1 MGNLSIKS
9 KLLIMLLG
17 VSAIS
22 IALVATLTYSR
33 SYDALRESVFSHLTS
48 ARASKASQIEQYI
61 DTIRAEMSVLGSAA
75 GVGVAALEF
84 SRAYQALQDVELEPA
99 QLTELEN
106 YYTEDFIPKLSA
118 MVEGTPEL
126 ESLFPESNAAR
137 YLQYH
142 YIAANPYPT
151 GDKQQLDDAGDD
163 SAYTRIHAK
172 QHPVLRR
179 IADGFDYY
187 DLFLIDIET
196 GVIVYSTA
204 KEIDFGRNLLS
215 GPHAYSNLAELFRLV
230 QHMPDRGG
238 VHFID
243 FDHYRPSHG
252 APAAFVA
259 VPIFDGARPVAVLAV
274 QESTAELDRVMTGGG
289 QWARDGLGKTGETI
303 LIGPD
308 YTMRSASR
316 FLIEDPEG
324 YAADL
329 RAAATPEAEIQRM
342 LSLGSPILEKE
353 VRTVAAE
360 QALTGR
366 SGTGVITDYRGVEIL
381 GSWAPLRLADL
392 DWAIV
397 GKIDLSEA
405 YAPIYDL
412 AKATLI
418 QTVIIMAVIT
428 IVVMVLANSF
438 VRPINDLISRV
449 RRAGS
454 GDVEVRFDGEGNDE
468 IGDLSR
474 SFSDLVD
481 SVRQQ
486 TRLIEEVS
494 RENQRLL
501 ENMLPRR
508 MAQRVRHG
516 DDEELIETVDDV
528 SVVFVEV
535 HGLVELTYQRSA
547 AESVDFL
554 REFVATTDETARR
567 HGVERIKTMG
577 DTYMAA
583 VGLSAPLLDH
593 MRRAVEFAR
602 DVQRDVARI
611 SAVRELDLSVV
622 AGISAG
628 TVITDL
634 VHDKEVLFQLWGEA
648 VIQADH
654 ARDRGRRGEIIVTQG
669 IRDQLA
675 DGYAFERVED
685 TDDIALWTLVD
696 GGAPAR

>member
-1 MGNLSIKS
+1 MSNLSIKS
-9 KLLIMLLG
+9 RLLIMLLS

-22 IALVATLTYSR
+22 IALVASLTYSR

-48 ARASKASQIEQYI
+48 VRAAKADQIEQYI
-61 DTIRAEMSVLGSAA
+61 ESIRDEAHVLGSAA
-75 GVGVAALEF
+75 GVGMAALEF
-84 SRAYQALQDVELEPA
+84 SRAYKELEDVELEPE
-99 QLTELEN
+99 QLLELEN
-106 YYTEDFIPKLSA
+106 YYREDFLPKLNA
-118 MVEGTPEL
+118 MVEGTPEFG
-126 ESLFPESNAAR
+126 SLFPESNAAR

-142 YIAANPYPT
+142 YIANNPYPT
-151 GDKQQLDDAGDD
+151 GDKQQLDKADDD

-179 IADGFDYY
+179 IVNGFGYY
-187 DLFLIDIET
+187 DFFLIDIET

-204 KEIDFGRNLLS
+204 KEIDFGRNLIA
-215 GPHAYSNLAELFRLV
+215 GPHAYGNLAELFRKV
-230 QHMPDRGG
+230 QRMPDRGG

-243 FDHYRPSHG
+243 FAHYRPSHG

-259 VPIFDGARPVAVLAV
+259 VPIFSGAKPVAVIAV
-274 QESTAELDRVMTGGG
+274 QVSTTELDRVMTGGG
-289 QWARDGLGKTGETI
+289 QWERDGLGQTGETI

-316 FLIEDPEG
+316 FLIEDPEM
-324 YAADL
+324 YAASL
-329 RAAATPEAEIQRM
+329 RVAATPEAEIQRM
-342 LSLGSPILEKE
+342 LSNGSPILEQE

-360 QALTGR
+360 QALRGQ

-381 GSWAPLRLADL
+381 GSWAPLRLQEL

-412 AKATLI
+412 AKETLI

-428 IVVMVLANSF
+428 IVVMLLANSF
-438 VRPINDLISRV
+438 VRPVNDLISRV

-454 GDVEVRFDGEGNDE
+454 GDVDVQFDGESNDE

-474 SFSDLVD
+474 SFSELVD
-481 SVRQQ
+481 SVRKQ
-486 TRLIEEVS
+486 TSLIDEVS
-494 RENQRLL
+494 QENQRLL

-508 MAQRVRHG
+508 MAQRVRLG
-516 DDEELIETVDDV
+516 DEELIETVDDV
-528 SVVFVEV
+528 SVLFVEL

-547 AESVDFL
+547 EESIEFL
-554 REFVATTDETARR
+554 KEFIATTDATASR

-577 DTYMAA
+577 DTYMGA

-602 DVQRDVARI
+602 DVQGDIARI
-611 SAVRELDLSVV
+611 SAIRELDLSVTI
-622 AGISAG
+622 GIAAG
-628 TVITDL
+628 TVITD
-634 VHDKEVLFQLWGEA
+634 VAHNQEVLFQLWGEA
-648 VIQADH
+648 VIQADY
-654 ARDRGRRGEIIVTQG
+654 ARDRAGHGEILVTQSV
-669 IRDQLA
+669 RDQLS
-675 DGYAFERVED
+675 DSYNFQRVDDTERV
-685 TDDIALWTLVD
+685 ALWTLTD
-696 GGAPAR
+696 G